1 MGLINK
7 YPYTDYHELN
17 LDYILNKVN
26 EVETKIDTYNDQLN
40 DCVSNISLNGNTL
53 QIVKYGGDVSYITIP
68 NGSNIII
75 DCNDLSS
82 ASDDMS
88 TANVGDVFDL
98 EVTNQSLITGYVY
111 DLIKASARAG
121 NPTTMRIFKNS
132 QLVCTA
138 QVVCYGSDIFISAL
152 CEGEVTRVFE
162 ILKVTGYNDALQ
174 LECTEV
180 AYHPE

>member
-1 MGLINK
+1 MGLTDK
-7 YPYTDYHELN
+7 YPYTNYAGIN
-17 LDYILNKVN
+17 LDYYIQQVN
-26 EVETKIDTYNDQLN
+26 AVDKKIDTYNEDLN
-40 DCVSNISLNGNTL
+40 NCISNISLNGNTL

-82 ASDDMS
+82 ASDDMA
-88 TANVGDVFDL
+88 TANVGDIFDL
-98 EVTNQSLITGYVY
+98 ECTNQSLITGYVY

-152 CEGEVTRVFE
+152 CEGKVTRVFE
-162 ILKVTGYNDALQ
+162 IVKVAGYNDALQ